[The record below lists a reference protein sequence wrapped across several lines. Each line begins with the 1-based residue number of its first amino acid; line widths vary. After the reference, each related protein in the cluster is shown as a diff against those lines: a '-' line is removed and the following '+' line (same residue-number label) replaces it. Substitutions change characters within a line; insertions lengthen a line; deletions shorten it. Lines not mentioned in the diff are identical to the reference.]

1 MTTKEVIEILNLC
14 IASNIEV
21 DFFES
26 KIENGHKIKFP
37 GDPLPVVSYNAA
49 LSKIN
54 ALTLTSK
61 KAEAVNN

>member
-1 MTTKEVIEILNLC
+1 MTHEEIIEILNLC
-14 IASNIEV
+14 IASNIEAE
-21 DFFES
+21 FLES

-54 ALTLTSK
+54 SLSLSQK
-61 KAEAVNN
+61 QEL